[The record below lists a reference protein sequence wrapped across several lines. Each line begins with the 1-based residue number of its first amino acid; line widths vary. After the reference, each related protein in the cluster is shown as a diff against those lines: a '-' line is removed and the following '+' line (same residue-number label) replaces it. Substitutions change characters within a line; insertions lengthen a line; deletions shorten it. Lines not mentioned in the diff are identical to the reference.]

1 MAEDLREFEEW
12 LEHIRGGLSPARRR
26 TLSLRTAQVLRRA
39 NLKRIAANVEPD
51 GDAMAPRKAS
61 RNERG
66 RIRRKAGSR
75 MFRRLRLAR
84 SWKIDADADGF
95 EITPASASIDRVAAV
110 HHFGETG
117 RVGLL
122 RSGRMIRA
130 KYEARALLG
139 FAQEDRETIFEAT
152 AELLESDHAFQ
163 NS

>member
-1 MAEDLREFEEW
+1 MAEDLHEFEEW
-12 LEHIRGGLSPARRR
+12 LEHIRDGLSSARRR
-26 TLSLRTAQVLRRA
+26 TLSLKSAQALRRT

-110 HHFGETG
+110 HHFGEKG
-117 RVGLL
+117 RVGRL
-122 RSGRMIRA
+122 RGGRIIRA
-130 KYEARALLG
+130 KYEARRLLG
-139 FAQEDRETIFEAT
+139 FAREDRETIIEAAAAMVDPDET
-152 AELLESDHAFQ
+152 V
-163 NS
+163 